1 MLSIKTRWPELANN
15 AKNIII
21 ICLVIVLVVSVV
33 WIIRLYT
40 DQAKY
45 IKRISDAQKTSSGIE
60 NINSEIRREL
70 QTARER
76 VSGLEERLRERQER
90 DIRIENI
97 LGKLREAYKQ
107 TEGTVSD
114 IESTIVRLE
123 KLFDILFSIGDID

>member
-1 MLSIKTRWPELANN
+1 MANN